1 MHKFGFNSP
10 RIGIIGGGQLGKMLS
25 IEAKRF
31 GMYVV
36 IIDPNEDCPASG
48 VCDKLIVAD
57 FKDVKA
63 IKTLSELCDFLTY
76 EIELANAD
84 FLQELEQSGKIV
96 HPSGNTLKTIQN
108 KYRQKSFFKEFGFPV
123 PNFVRIQSFDDLL
136 KKLSHF
142 NNKAMLK
149 ISEGSYD
156 GRGNIPLVNKTVE
169 ELKTIYDSIKEL
181 DFFLEEWIDFE
192 KELSV
197 MVARNDKNEIKSYP
211 VAENIHHESILDISI
226 VTAIIQYEISLI
238 LQKLACK
245 ILEKLLGSGV
255 FGIELFLTKSNEIFI
270 NEIAPR
276 VHNSGHYTIEACQT
290 NQFQQH
296 IRAICNLP
304 LGSTKLYKPA
314 IMVNLLGK
322 DPKKSSFYN
331 PIDELLQIPG
341 LSIHLYGKKE
351 EKLKRKMGHFVIIDE
366 SVENGLQ
373 KALELKE
380 KYSI

>member
-25 IEAKRF
+25 IEAKRL

-36 IIDPNEDCPASG
+36 IIDPTEDCPASG

-63 IKTLSELCDFLTY
+63 IKNLSKLCDILTY

-84 FLQELEQSGKIV
+84 FLQELEKSGKIV

-123 PNFVRIQSFDDLL
+123 PNFVRIQSFDDLV
-136 KKLSHF
+136 KKISYF

-156 GRGNIPLVNKTVE
+156 GRGNIPLVNKTVQ

-181 DFFLEEWIDFE
+181 DFFIEEWIDFE

-197 MVARNDKNEIKSYP
+197 MVARNDKGEIKPYP

-226 VTAIIQYEISLI
+226 VPARIQDEISVKI
-238 LQKLACK
+238 QKLAGQ
-245 ILEKLLGSGV
+245 ILEKLHGSGV
-255 FGIELFLTKSNEIFI
+255 FGIELFLTRSNEIFI

-331 PIDELLQIPG
+331 PLEELLQIPG

-351 EKLKRKMGHFVIIDE
+351 EKIKRKMGHFVIIDE
-366 SVENGLQ
+366 SVENGLR

-380 KYSI
+380 KYLI